1 MKIVLILGMP
11 GTGKSSVLNMILQHF
26 SNTATAFS
34 VRKYADYII
43 KENPTN
49 NLAKII
55 LEDRNNKGI
64 LTGNVINQLAES
76 FINDNK
82 DLYEWLFIENYPL
95 SQKQL
100 SFFKQIIKTNDFC
113 IKVINLCGPY
123 DVLEK
128 RIQARVICPRCEKN
142 SLIEPSFS
150 DEYKICPNCGKQLV
164 QRKTYT
170 DDTIDRIL
178 NYEHKLKV
186 VMANFENMIVSYDTS
201 KYTIAELYS
210 AIIKHLEMK

>member
-1 MKIVLILGMP
+1 MP
-11 GTGKSSVLNMILQHF
+11 GTGKSSVLNMILQRF

-43 KENPTN
+43 KKNPTS
-49 NLAKII
+49 NLTKMI
-55 LEDRNNKGI
+55 LEERNNKGI

-76 FINDNK
+76 FINANK

-100 SFFKQIIKTNDFC
+100 SFFKQLIETNGFR
-113 IKVINLCGPY
+113 IQVINLCGPY
-123 DVLEK
+123 YILEK
-128 RIQARVICPRCEKN
+128 RIQARIICPKCDKN

-150 DEYKICPNCGKQLV
+150 NEYKICPNCGKQLV
-164 QRKTYT
+164 QRITYN

-210 AIIKHLEMK
+210 VIIKYLEMT